1 MKRLARVLIG
11 GAFAAAFFSSEAEPV
26 CRQVTVQAM
35 VETARE
41 KLTLQDLLAPDSCAQ
56 MRQAAAEVPLG
67 LAPRGGIVRV
77 LDGQE
82 VRRQLE
88 GLKDGHLGLGK
99 NVELKIPERI
109 LIRRAGA
116 MKSCAEIARFV
127 ASAASAPDP
136 SAGSNRWQEKLDCA
150 AAQGIPE
157 DTQLA
162 LTRTTWNA
170 GLQRWEFA
178 LRCAQPEECV
188 PFLAWV
194 SEERRPPAMTAD
206 AHASAV
212 RRPAS
217 WDKTSARGVLQPL
230 KSVPW
235 LVKRGQTATLLW
247 EQSGIRVTLPVT
259 CLDAGGLGDVVR
271 VRFKN
276 AARTL
281 QAEVVG
287 EKALRVKL

>member
-11 GAFAAAFFSSEAEPV
+11 GAFVTAFLSCEAEPV
-26 CRQVTVQAM
+26 CPQVTVQAI
-35 VETARE
+35 VETVRE
-41 KLTLQDLLAPDSCAQ
+41 KLTLEDLLAPDSCAQ
-56 MRQAAAEVPLG
+56 VRQAAAEVPLG

-88 GLKDGHLGLGK
+88 GLKDGHLGLQ
-99 NVELKIPERI
+99 NIVLKIPERI
-109 LIRRAGA
+109 LIRRAGPT
-116 MKSCAEIARFV
+116 KSCAEIAGFV
-127 ASAASAPDP
+127 ASAASIPDLFGA
-136 SAGSNRWQEKLDCA
+136 SKRWQEKLDCA
-150 AAQGIPE
+150 AAQGIPK

-178 LRCAQPEECV
+178 LRCARPEDCV
-188 PFLAWV
+188 PFLVWV
-194 SEERRPPAMTAD
+194 SEERQPPGGTAD
-206 AHASAV
+206 AHASAI
-212 RRPAS
+212 RRPVS
-217 WDKTSARGVLQPL
+217 GDKTSARGVPQPL

-281 QAEVVG
+281 QAVVVG